1 LLLEEVEKELA
12 KQPLHMMIQLIS
24 HIELRSEELVD
35 IMVAVVEML
44 VGGLVLVEVVT
55 VDFSSTIQYLLTQ
68 DQKLL

>member
-1 LLLEEVEKELA
+1 MEKELA